1 MANEEPWHRRHAVS
15 LACQLP
21 ENGEDAMIIL
31 EATIRLVREFMS
43 GGPEPEKK
51 LAPVIRLV
59 DGNAKPA
66 AS

>member
-1 MANEEPWHRRHAVS
+1 
-15 LACQLP
+15 
-21 ENGEDAMIIL
+21 MIVL